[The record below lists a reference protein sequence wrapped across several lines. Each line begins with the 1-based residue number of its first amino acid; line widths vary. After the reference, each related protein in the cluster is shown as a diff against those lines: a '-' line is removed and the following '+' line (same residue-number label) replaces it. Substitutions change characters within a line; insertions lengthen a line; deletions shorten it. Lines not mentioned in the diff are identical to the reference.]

1 MVKSAA
7 QRQDRRLLGL
17 VRSFS
22 LALVLMIVTAC
33 GGAPAAPANA
43 PAASENAATEA
54 TTVSEL
60 PAGEPKLAEKQE
72 LVAGISRNLVNG
84 PEDWLYAHTSL
95 QVWEPLVAYDDQL
108 RPQPGLAE
116 SWEMSADGK
125 TWTFKLREGVKF
137 SNGDPLTVED
147 VIATIEHF
155 RTVSGRPSIFL
166 SGINF
171 PEIYGDPTAIEKA
184 DERTLRLVYA
194 EPRPLLIYSIS
205 NHYSAVYSAKNFDA
219 EGNFKD
225 LPIGTGRYRLVDWKR
240 DQYAILERNENY
252 WGELP
257 TLTRIELKIYPNESS
272 RLSALKAGEIDALV
286 ELGAVSAAQAREL
299 RNDPNFV
306 VSSHDSTCTTH
317 IAFNGDEGKTF
328 SDVRLRQAVSLG
340 IDREAL
346 VRDLLYEYPKV
357 AQSILIHTDADFFNP
372 SESAKFKYDPNL
384 AKQLVTEAA
393 QGQRVK
399 AVLIFTPP
407 GEGITA
413 WPYPQMGAYFQAL
426 LQPIGIDL
434 ELKQLES
441 AALTDARNN
450 GEFDLVLANY
460 CWSSGDPNYILGRIT
475 SSKSNQN
482 VTQHGGFNNPE
493 VDELLAKGL
502 VEVDAKKRQEYYF
515 RIQEIGAQELP
526 IAPLYDQPTIIA
538 YRPYVKGLSQRVA
551 YAPTFETVYIEER

>member
-1 MVKSAA
+1 MLKHTA
-7 QRQDRRLLGL
+7 QRRYRRLSDL
-17 VRSFS
+17 VRPFS
-22 LALVLMIVTAC
+22 LVLFVIFLAAC
-33 GGAPAAPANA
+33 GGAPAAPANDSS
-43 PAASENAATEA
+43 ASDSTTNAE
-54 TTVSEL
+54 TVSEI
-60 PAGEPKLAEKQE
+60 PAGEPKRAEKQE

-116 SWEMSADGK
+116 SWELSADGK
-125 TWTFKLREGVKF
+125 VWTFKLRESVRF

-155 RTVSGRPSIFL
+155 RKLSGRPSIFL

-171 PEIYGDPTAIEKA
+171 PEIYGEPTAIEKV
-184 DERTLRLVYA
+184 DERTLRLAYA
-194 EPRPLLIYSIS
+194 EPRPLLIYAIS
-205 NHYSAVYSAKNFDA
+205 NHYSAVYSAKNFD
-219 EGNFKD
+219 ENGNFKD

-257 TLTRIELKIYPNESS
+257 ALTRIELKIYPNENS

-306 VSSHDSTCTTH
+306 VSRHDSTCTTH
-317 IAFNGDEGKTF
+317 IAFNGEAGRVF
-328 SDVRLRQAVSLG
+328 SDMRLRQAVSLG

-346 VRDLLYEYPKV
+346 VRDLLYGYPTV
-357 AQSILIHTDADFFNP
+357 AQSIMIHTNADFFNP
-372 SESAKFKYDPNL
+372 SENASFKYDPNL
-384 AKQLVTEAA
+384 AKQLVNEAT

-413 WPYPQMGAYFQAL
+413 WPYPQMAAYFQAL

-450 GEFDLVLANY
+450 GEFDLVLGNY
-460 CWSSGDPNYILGRIT
+460 CWASGDPNYILGRIT

-482 VTQHGGFNNPE
+482 VAQHGGYNNPE

-515 RIQEIGAQELP
+515 RIQEIAAQELP

-551 YAPTFETVYIEER
+551 YAPTFETVYIEEH